1 MNLLLLT
8 QEQTQALIAA
18 AIKTIGLPYK
28 FSVETVGT
36 QDPVALDCSE
46 AIEFWYR
53 KAGICVPD
61 GSTNQWDASEPIRE
75 HGNDIAAGDL
85 IFTLNRKTGFVNH
98 VAMAISPTELIEA
111 SGWKGAVVRGGIFEF
126 TRMYLNC
133 HATSR
138 VDPLGWRR
146 FKLDSVKQI
155 QEV

>member
-8 QEQTQALIAA
+8 PEQTQALIAA

-28 FSVETVGT
+28 YGIETVGLK
-36 QDPVALDCSE
+36 DPVALDCSE
-46 AIEFWYR
+46 AVEFWFR
-53 KAGICVPD
+53 KAGIQVPD
-61 GSTNQWDASEPIRE
+61 GSANQWDASEPIKE
-75 HGNDIAAGDL
+75 YGNDIRPGDL
-85 IFTLNRKTGFVNH
+85 IFTLSRKTGDVNH
-98 VAMAISPTELIEA
+98 VAMAISSTELIEA

-126 TRMYLNC
+126 TRTYLGA

-146 FKLDSVKQI
+146 FRVESVKQI